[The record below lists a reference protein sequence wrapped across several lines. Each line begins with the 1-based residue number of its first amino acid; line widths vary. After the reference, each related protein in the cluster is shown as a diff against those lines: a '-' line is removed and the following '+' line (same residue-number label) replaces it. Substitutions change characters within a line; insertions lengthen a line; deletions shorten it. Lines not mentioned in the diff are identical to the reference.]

1 MRTIDPSNELLITRL
16 RERLTDVRYYG
27 LDNEYAGTPATSDT
41 AWQALNEPGARL
53 VEIDALLG
61 VYKILIDDHHWY
73 QLRPAVEFEPLPQPY
88 ESIAQ
93 AA

>member
-1 MRTIDPSNELLITRL
+1 MRTIDLSDDLLITRL
-16 RERLTDVRYYG
+16 RGRLTDVRYYG
-27 LDNEYAGTPATSDT
+27 LDNEYVGAPVPSDT

-53 VEIDALLG
+53 VEVDALLG

-73 QLRPAVEFEPLPQPY
+73 RLRPAVEFQPMPQPD
-88 ESIAQ
+88 EPIAQ